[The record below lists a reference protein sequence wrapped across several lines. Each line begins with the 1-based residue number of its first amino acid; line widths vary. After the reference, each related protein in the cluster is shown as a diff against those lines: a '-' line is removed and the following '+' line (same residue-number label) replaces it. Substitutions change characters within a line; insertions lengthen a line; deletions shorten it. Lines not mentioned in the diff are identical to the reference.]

1 MQMRMHKNLQ
11 SILTL
16 HQRMDERQQRMEAA
30 NSLTNSLLHDI
41 LDALRNRDTN
51 KL

>member
-11 SILTL
+11 SILRL
-16 HQRMDERQQRMEAA
+16 HQRMDERQQRLETA

-41 LDALRNRDTN
+41 LGALRHRKSN
-51 KL
+51 